1 MDLRKANCSMR
12 CGGMCL
18 SCQKDCEYQASLG
31 HTENLSPGGKYLE
44 NVHMAQQSHLTR
56 NIKSRASGESKKL
69 TDRCYSQWPELEMC
83 QVGDGQTDRM

>member
-18 SCQKDCEYQASLG
+18 SCQKASLG
-31 HTENLSPGGKYLE
+31 HTENVSPGGKYLE
-44 NVHMAQQSHLTR
+44 NVHMAQQPHLTR
-56 NIKSRASGESKKL
+56 NIQSRASGESKKL
-69 TDRCYSQWPELEMC
+69 TDRRYSQWPELEMC